1 MEGVSKLLCSFA
13 IDKSVFQEKII
24 LLLGMDKQ

>member
-1 MEGVSKLLCSFA
+1 MEGVSKLLCSFV

-24 LLLGMDKQ
+24 LLGMDKQ

>member
-1 MEGVSKLLCSFA
+1 MEGVSKLLCSFV
-13 IDKSVFQEKII
+13 IDKSVFQEKTI

>member
-1 MEGVSKLLCSFA
+1 MEGVSKLLFSFV
-13 IDKSVFQEKII
+13 IDKSVFQEKTI